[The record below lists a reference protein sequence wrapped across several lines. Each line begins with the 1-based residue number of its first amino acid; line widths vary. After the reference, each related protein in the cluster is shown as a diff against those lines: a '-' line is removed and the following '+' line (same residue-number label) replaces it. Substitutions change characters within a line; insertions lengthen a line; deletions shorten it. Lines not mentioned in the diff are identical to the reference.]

1 MHPDDL
7 ESRFILKGDPKS
19 GEFIFR
25 LHRYW
30 FSRPY
35 EYTWVSQFINAT
47 DVALDA
53 GCGISH
59 PFKFFLA
66 EKASEVHAVDIDK
79 RILSKEEIIKAII
92 DDFGE
97 ESVKNV
103 KDYWFQKI
111 RFRNSSITDLPYE
124 NNSFDKVF
132 CISVLEHMQDFFN
145 AHPSIHKTHIP
156 FLKKDIEKAM
166 KEFHRVLKREGLLIL
181 TFDYPDINLD
191 YLKAVI
197 RASSFVYCGKVD
209 YTIPK
214 DALFWEE
221 KNLRFFR
228 AALKKDDS

>member
-145 AHPSIHKTHIP
+145 AARKNRRFFSSQ
-156 FLKKDIEKAM
+156 
-166 KEFHRVLKREGLLIL
+166 
-181 TFDYPDINLD
+181 N
-191 YLKAVI
+191 
-197 RASSFVYCGKVD
+197 RASFGIV
-209 YTIPK
+209 
-214 DALFWEE
+214 
-221 KNLRFFR
+221 
-228 AALKKDDS
+228 